1 MATKTSNLVPLLL
14 SLFILLL
21 FTLSQVRLAQAKR
34 LQQRNELRLDC
45 VPLPP
50 PPPPLRRIVK
60 PPIASFPSKSPKDK
74 GP

>member
-1 MATKTSNLVPLLL
+1 MATKTSNLDPLFL

-21 FTLSQVRLAQAKR
+21 LTLSQVGLVQAKR
-34 LQQRNELRLDC
+34 LRQRNELRLDC

>member
-1 MATKTSNLVPLLL
+1 MATKTSNLGHLLL

-21 FTLSQVRLAQAKR
+21 FILSQVGVAQAKR
-34 LQQRNELRLDC
+34 LQQRNKLRLDC

-50 PPPPLRRIVK
+50 PPPPLRRIVT
-60 PPIASFPSKSPKDK
+60 PPIASFHSASPKDK